1 MVVGSEWNSPVA
13 MGSMGCVRQ
22 VVHSPCAGCGMTWSS
37 GFAEFVQRSLGHQVA
52 IPWWVRY
59 ILEHCLGKLWWG
71 LLVLGYLCWLAVG
84 VALHWVG
91 PRDALR
97 LTGATS
103 WGSTSKRENVL
114 GVGRGTEGRKVGAVL
129 LVPSRARS
137 SRDLGASEEKELWC
151 DAKYCLL
158 SHEVQL

>member
-13 MGSMGCVRQ
+13 VGCVRQ
-22 VVHSPCAGCGMTWSS
+22 VVHSPWAGCGINWPS
-37 GFAEFVQRSLGHQVA
+37 GLTEFVQRSLGHQVA

-59 ILEHCLGKLWWG
+59 ILEHCTGKLWWD

-84 VALHWVG
+84 VALRGLVQEMPLGRLG
-91 PRDALR
+91 PPTEAA
-97 LTGATS
+97 GAGGRMS
-103 WGSTSKRENVL
+103 WQEV
-114 GVGRGTEGRKVGAVL
+114 EGLKVGAVI
-129 LVPSRARS
+129 LVPGRTRS
-137 SRDLGASEEKELWC
+137 SRDLRAREEKKELWC